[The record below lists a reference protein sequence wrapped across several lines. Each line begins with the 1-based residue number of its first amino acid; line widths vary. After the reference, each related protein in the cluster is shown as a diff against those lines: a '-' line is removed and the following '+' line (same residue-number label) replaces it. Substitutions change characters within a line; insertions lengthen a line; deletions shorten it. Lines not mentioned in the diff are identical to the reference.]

1 MKRRKFITLLG
12 GAAAWPLAARAQQAA
27 MPMVG
32 YLSAQSPGPAAH
44 LVNAFRRGL
53 AEAGYV
59 EGQNVAIEYR
69 FAEGRIDRLAEM
81 AADLVRRQVSVIA
94 ASGSGVALAAKAA
107 TQKIPTVFGV
117 AEDPVKLGLVAS
129 LNRPGGNATG
139 INFFLAEVTAKRLAL
154 LRELVP
160 SAAQVAVLLNPANP
174 TNASSTRTDVES
186 AAATLGLQVQIYNA
200 STSQEI
206 DAAFAVLVRGRADA
220 LFVGPDGFFDSR
232 RVQLTALAARHV
244 LPASY
249 PAREMVEAGGL
260 MSYGTSIT
268 DMHRQ
273 LGVYAGRIL
282 KGAKPADLPVV
293 QSTKFELVINV
304 QTAKLLGIT
313 IPPTL
318 LARADEVIE

>member
-1 MKRRKFITLLG
+1 MQFDRNTRRAFITLLG
-12 GAAAWPLAARAQQAA
+12 GAAAWPLAASAEQSAV
-27 MPMVG
+27 PVVG

-59 EGQNVAIEYR
+59 EGQNVVIEYR

-160 SAAQVAVLLNPANP
+160 SAARVAVLLNPANP
-174 TNASSTRTDVES
+174 TNASSTHPHT
-186 AAATLGLQVQIYNA
+186 
-200 STSQEI
+200 
-206 DAAFAVLVRGRADA
+206 
-220 LFVGPDGFFDSR
+220 
-232 RVQLTALAARHV
+232 
-244 LPASY
+244 
-249 PAREMVEAGGL
+249 
-260 MSYGTSIT
+260 
-268 DMHRQ
+268 
-273 LGVYAGRIL
+273 
-282 KGAKPADLPVV
+282 
-293 QSTKFELVINV
+293 
-304 QTAKLLGIT
+304 
-313 IPPTL
+313 PP
-318 LARADEVIE
+318 

>member
-1 MKRRKFITLLG
+1 NIRGHIWYLRQVRRVDRPKTPEGAANSSYVHFLFGLIFKYEATTEQGHRSQGPNDTARPRRRGDRMMKRRTFITLLG
-12 GAAAWPLAARAQQAA
+12 GAATAWPLAARAQQPA
-27 MPMVG
+27 MPVVG

-174 TNASSTRTDVES
+174 TNASSTR
-186 AAATLGLQVQIYNA
+186 
-200 STSQEI
+200 
-206 DAAFAVLVRGRADA
+206 
-220 LFVGPDGFFDSR
+220 
-232 RVQLTALAARHV
+232 
-244 LPASY
+244 
-249 PAREMVEAGGL
+249 
-260 MSYGTSIT
+260 
-268 DMHRQ
+268 
-273 LGVYAGRIL
+273 
-282 KGAKPADLPVV
+282 
-293 QSTKFELVINV
+293 
-304 QTAKLLGIT
+304 
-313 IPPTL
+313 
-318 LARADEVIE
+318 